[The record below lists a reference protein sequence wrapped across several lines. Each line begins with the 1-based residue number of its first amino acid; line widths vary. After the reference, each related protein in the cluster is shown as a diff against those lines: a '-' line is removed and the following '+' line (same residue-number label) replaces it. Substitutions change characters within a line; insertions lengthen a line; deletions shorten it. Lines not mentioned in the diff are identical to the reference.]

1 MSMSINEYEIREDCL
16 YTGKHIW
23 VKVEKGIATIG
34 ISDYAQKKMQEILT
48 VELPHL
54 NERIEAGEI
63 IGSVGSIDSALDII
77 SPVSGKIIDVNEELL
92 DNPELI
98 NESPYD
104 RGWIV
109 KIEMKNEEE
118 LYGLMDHEDYRKYIE
133 EIAEE

>member
-1 MSMSINEYEIREDCL
+1 MSTNEYEIREDCL

-23 VKVEKGIATIG
+23 IKVERGIATIG

-77 SPVSGKIIDVNEELL
+77 SPISGKIIDVNEELL

-133 EIAEE
+133 EIVEE

>member
-1 MSMSINEYEIREDCL
+1 MSTNEYEIREDCL

-63 IGSVGSIDSALDII
+63 IGSLGSIDSALDII

-118 LYGLMDHEDYRKYIE
+118 LYGLMDPEDYRKYIE
-133 EIAEE
+133 EMAEE

>member
-1 MSMSINEYEIREDCL
+1 MSTNEYEIREDCL

-63 IGSVGSIDSALDII
+63 IGSLGSIDSALDII

-118 LYGLMDHEDYRKYIE
+118 LYSLMDPEDYRKYIE
-133 EIAEE
+133 EMAEE

>member
-1 MSMSINEYEIREDCL
+1 MSTNEYEIREDCL

-23 VKVEKGIATIG
+23 IKVEKGIATIG

-77 SPVSGKIIDVNEELL
+77 SPISGKIIDVNEELL

>member
-1 MSMSINEYEIREDCL
+1 MSTEYEIRENCL

-23 VKVEKGIATIG
+23 VKTKRGIATLG
-34 ISDYAQKKMQEILT
+34 ISDYAQRKMQEIIS

-54 NERIEAGEI
+54 NERIETGEI
-63 IGSVGSIDSALDII
+63 IGSVSSIDSALDII
-77 SPVSGKIIDVNEELL
+77 SPISGKIIDVNEELL

-98 NESPYD
+98 NDSPYD

-118 LYGLMDHEDYRKYIE
+118 LYSLMDPEDYRKYIE
-133 EIAEE
+133 EIVEE

>member
-1 MSMSINEYEIREDCL
+1 MSMSTNEYEIREDCL

-63 IGSVGSIDSALDII
+63 IGSLGSIDSALDII

-118 LYGLMDHEDYRKYIE
+118 LYGLMDPEDYRKYIE
-133 EIAEE
+133 EMAEE

>member
-1 MSMSINEYEIREDCL
+1 MSNEYEIREGYL

-23 VKVEKGIATIG
+23 VKIERGIATIG
-34 ISDYAQKKMQEILT
+34 ISDYAQKKMQEILN

-109 KIEMKNEEE
+109 KIEIKNEEE

>member
-1 MSMSINEYEIREDCL
+1 MSIEYEIKDDCL

-23 VKVEKGIATIG
+23 IKAERGIATLG

-63 IGSVGSIDSALDII
+63 IGSVSSIDSALDII
-77 SPVSGKIIDVNEELL
+77 SPISGKIIDVNEELL

-104 RGWIV
+104 KGWIV

-118 LYGLMDHEDYRKYIE
+118 LYGLMDPEDYRKYIE

>member
-1 MSMSINEYEIREDCL
+1 MSINEYEIREDCL

>member
-1 MSMSINEYEIREDCL
+1 MSTNEYEIREDCL

-48 VELPHL
+48 IELPHL

-63 IGSVGSIDSALDII
+63 IGSLGSIDSALDII

-118 LYGLMDHEDYRKYIE
+118 LYGLMDPEDYRKYIE
-133 EIAEE
+133 EMAEE

>member
-1 MSMSINEYEIREDCL
+1 MSMSTNEYEIREDCL

-48 VELPHL
+48 IELPHL

-63 IGSVGSIDSALDII
+63 IGSLGSIDSALDII

-118 LYGLMDHEDYRKYIE
+118 LYGLMDPEDYRKYIE
-133 EIAEE
+133 EMAEE

>member
-1 MSMSINEYEIREDCL
+1 MSTEYEIREDCL

-23 VKVEKGIATIG
+23 VKTERGIATLG
-34 ISDYAQKKMQEILT
+34 ISDYAQRKMQEIIS

-54 NERIEAGEI
+54 NERIEAGEV
-63 IGSVGSIDSALDII
+63 IGSVSSIDSALDII
-77 SPVSGKIIDVNEELL
+77 SPISGKIIDVNEELL

-98 NESPYD
+98 NDSPYD

-118 LYGLMDHEDYRKYIE
+118 LYNLMDPEDYRKYIE
-133 EIAEE
+133 EIVEE